1 MPKSV
6 NCCVPGCTNNFRNNP
21 GIRYYRIPKDEKVRR
36 RYEILIRNATLKVKS
51 DNTRICEQHF
61 EGGIRKSRYDL
72 PSIFPWSKPAS
83 TRRVLKRFPSEEV
96 KKSSKK
102 SRRALR
108 PSSSAADSRAES
120 ELNIGLHLATNEQDG
135 HTDFCGPVRDKE
147 AEESQTNE
155 MQTHVE
161 FGRQTY
167 ELQKVE
173 SGTQTLEPQA
183 KVEFGAQ
190 TELINLRFDI
200 DQYKEKDSDIAFYT
214 GFPNYKTLMLCYDI
228 VKDSAKNIS
237 FGSHERRNF
246 DCPAVLQPGRP
257 RALTTFQEFIL
268 VLMRLRLGLFEKDL
282 AHRFRISESTVSIIF
297 RTWIRF
303 LRLELQELILIPP
316 RDVLQEHMP
325 KIFKEFYPN
334 TVVVIDCTEVQME
347 RPSALDN
354 QSSCYST
361 YKSRPTMKS
370 LVGITPSG
378 VVGFVSELY
387 PGSTT
392 DKEITVKSGF
402 LKMLEQ
408 GDEVMADKGFLIQ
421 DELAGVGATLTIP
434 VFLKGK
440 QQFSKEEVE
449 KNKKVASL
457 RVHVE
462 RCMERIKNWHILDRP
477 IPVCLAGVASDIFI
491 VIAALTNFH
500 PPLIS

>member
-1 MPKSV
+1 M
-6 NCCVPGCTNNFRNNP
+6 
-21 GIRYYRIPKDEKVRR
+21 
-36 RYEILIRNATLKVKS
+36 
-51 DNTRICEQHF
+51 
-61 EGGIRKSRYDL
+61 
-72 PSIFPWSKPAS
+72 
-83 TRRVLKRFPSEEV
+83 
-96 KKSSKK
+96 
-102 SRRALR
+102 R
-108 PSSSAADSRAES
+108 PSPPAAGTRTES
-120 ELNIGLHLATNEQDG
+120 ELNTELPLATNEQDG
-135 HTDFCGPVRDKE
+135 HTDFCGPVHDKL
-147 AEESQTNE
+147 AEESQRHE
-155 MQTHVE
+155 LQTH
-161 FGRQTY
+161 
-167 ELQKVE
+167 VE
-173 SGTQTLEPQA
+173 SGTQTCEPQPKVEGGTQSLEPHA

-214 GFPNYKTLMLCYDI
+214 GFANYKTLMLCYDM

-237 FGSHERRNF
+237 YESHERRNF
-246 DCPAVLQPGRP
+246 DCPVVLQPGRL

-325 KIFKEFYPN
+325 KLFKEFYPN
-334 TVVVIDCTEVQME
+334 TAVIIDCTEVEME

-354 QSSCYST
+354 QSSCYSS

-402 LKMLEQ
+402 LKMLER
-408 GDEVMADKGFLIQ
+408 GDEVMAHSTKK
-421 DELAGVGATLTIP
+421 ELYCFVNLP
-434 VFLKGK
+434 
-440 QQFSKEEVE
+440 
-449 KNKKVASL
+449 
-457 RVHVE
+457 
-462 RCMERIKNWHILDRP
+462 
-477 IPVCLAGVASDIFI
+477 
-491 VIAALTNFH
+491 
-500 PPLIS
+500 

>member
-21 GIRYYRIPKDEKVRR
+21 GIKYYRISKDEKVRR
-36 RYEILIRNATLKVKS
+36 RCEILIRNATLKVKS

-61 EGGIRKSRYDL
+61 EGGIKKSRYDL

-102 SRRALR
+102 SRRTLR
-108 PSSSAADSRAES
+108 PSSSAADSKTES
-120 ELNIGLHLATNEQDG
+120 ELNFGLHLATNEQDG

-282 AHRFRISESTVSIIF
+282 AHRFRISESTVS
-297 RTWIRF
+297 
-303 LRLELQELILIPP
+303 
-316 RDVLQEHMP
+316 
-325 KIFKEFYPN
+325 
-334 TVVVIDCTEVQME
+334 
-347 RPSALDN
+347 
-354 QSSCYST
+354 
-361 YKSRPTMKS
+361 
-370 LVGITPSG
+370 
-378 VVGFVSELY
+378 
-387 PGSTT
+387 
-392 DKEITVKSGF
+392 EISIV
-402 LKMLEQ
+402 
-408 GDEVMADKGFLIQ
+408 
-421 DELAGVGATLTIP
+421 
-434 VFLKGK
+434 
-440 QQFSKEEVE
+440 QQFCSQEGQGPSPHFR
-449 KNKKVASL
+449 NL
-457 RVHVE
+457 FL
-462 RCMERIKNWHILDRP
+462 C
-477 IPVCLAGVASDIFI
+477 
-491 VIAALTNFH
+491 
-500 PPLIS
+500 